1 MDQNIPCPPPV
12 NRSLLTLP
20 LRAHRADRVWYEPDY
35 IDSCLKCVNCPSAA
49 FQDEER
55 DERVVNTL
63 AYAGFLGV
71 EHIARMKL
79 DHSLISALV
88 ERWRPET
95 HTFHLPFGEV
105 GISLQDVAM
114 ILGLP
119 IRGMPLSGPTIRDK
133 AEWMNLCT
141 QSCGFTPI
149 ASDIRTSD
157 IMMSAITRLPI
168 VPYSTDEEVEQH
180 TRSLIWQLLGG
191 FLFPDTS
198 ATRIRLYFLE
208 VLQGDLALT
217 RRWSWGSAVLGH
229 LYHNL
234 CNGAKWGTKQVGGC
248 MHLLQIWA
256 WSRISMLR
264 PSVLQVIQHDHLPY
278 GCRWIVP
285 KSYKGSPRHC
295 IRLYRDSLDRMSESQ
310 FDFVPYA
317 SETLSPIILHEAPI
331 WSARVMLI
339 FCNMAEMHYPDRFL
353 RQFHIRQ
360 DIPDAPLA
368 GSDHH
373 GNRSNIATGA
383 LAMWANIQ
391 DHIYFLDY
399 DQQMFVEATNRY
411 KKWYKKYGMTR
422 VQNPS
427 HIVPTTGYTPT
438 AHQWGI
444 VQQGIYELY
453 QLSINDA
460 SNDDIQKR
468 IRKLAVDAGDEDMIH
483 RGMFHYEDEGGSHE
497 EDDAHE
503 HEGGREESSSHG
515 VSFDQPPP
523 QFSTHQSLTFNQ
535 PPPYY
540 ESYQFTRQ
548 PDDFVDSFLSS
559 SYLYGDPTVPW
570 NSGGGDGAG
579 PSTQH

>member
-1 MDQNIPCPPPV
+1 MEMSTIMFYWFLLCAALIVDPSKADKNVTKTLIPSAVAEGAVCLDGSPPAYHYDAGKGSGARNWLVHLGVFEEGIALQISAYFQEFQMDQNIPCPPPV

-278 GCRWIVP
+278 GCRYVAN
-285 KSYKGSPRHC
+285 Y
-295 IRLYRDSLDRMSESQ
+295 
-310 FDFVPYA
+310 
-317 SETLSPIILHEAPI
+317 
-331 WSARVMLI
+331 I
-339 FCNMAEMHYPDRFL
+339 FAWCV
-353 RQFHIRQ
+353 I
-360 DIPDAPLA
+360 
-368 GSDHH
+368 
-373 GNRSNIATGA
+373 
-383 LAMWANIQ
+383 
-391 DHIYFLDY
+391 
-399 DQQMFVEATNRY
+399 
-411 KKWYKKYGMTR
+411 
-422 VQNPS
+422 
-427 HIVPTTGYTPT
+427 
-438 AHQWGI
+438 
-444 VQQGIYELY
+444 
-453 QLSINDA
+453 
-460 SNDDIQKR
+460 
-468 IRKLAVDAGDEDMIH
+468 
-483 RGMFHYEDEGGSHE
+483 
-497 EDDAHE
+497 
-503 HEGGREESSSHG
+503 
-515 VSFDQPPP
+515 
-523 QFSTHQSLTFNQ
+523 
-535 PPPYY
+535 
-540 ESYQFTRQ
+540 
-548 PDDFVDSFLSS
+548 
-559 SYLYGDPTVPW
+559 
-570 NSGGGDGAG
+570 
-579 PSTQH
+579 